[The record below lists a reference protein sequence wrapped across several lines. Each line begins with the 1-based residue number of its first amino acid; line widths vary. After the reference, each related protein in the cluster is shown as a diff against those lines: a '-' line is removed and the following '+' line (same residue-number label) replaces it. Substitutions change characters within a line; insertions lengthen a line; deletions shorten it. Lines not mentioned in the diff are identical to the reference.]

1 MMKFTERENSR
12 FIEVLDML
20 NEDCFFDHL
29 TGSYDFWGWTEE
41 VHDYEDDDIFF
52 HAGAT
57 KVAIEINDIGWV
69 LKVDFDNVS
78 MPYCELEANNYAE
91 AEREGFADLFA
102 AEYFLCEREGRKIYV
117 QEQAIP
123 DEDAVSSTC
132 YEYYTS
138 DMTEEEAED
147 WWNYG
152 GPDNLEDDQRIAAL
166 LGQDMSQAHFNEFLA
181 FIDRLEINDLH
192 TGNFGYRKD
201 GAVVIF
207 DYSGFQG

>member
-29 TGSYDFWGWTEE
+29 TGSYDFWHWERN
-41 VHDYEDDDIFF
+41 VCDYEDDNIHF

-57 KVAIEINDIGWV
+57 KVVVEIDDIGWV
-69 LKVDFDNVS
+69 LKVDFDNVTI
-78 MPYCELEANNYAE
+78 PYCELEADNYAE

-102 AEYFLCEREGRKIYV
+102 AEYFLGEYNGRQIYV

-138 DMTEEEAED
+138 DMSEEEAED
-147 WWNYG
+147 WWNEG
-152 GPDNLEDDQRIAAL
+152 GLDYLEDDQRVAAL
-166 LGQDMSQAHFNEFLA
+166 LGQDMSQAYFNEFLA
-181 FIDRLEINDLH
+181 FIERLNINDLH
-192 TGNFGYRKD
+192 IGNFGYKKD

-207 DYSGFQG
+207 DYSGYQG